1 MADQQVPTTTLPS
14 LDVYE
19 QVWKELH
26 PDTEMRFE
34 PQLGDAMKLAKA
46 VGEAGA
52 GVDVLVTGS
61 LHLVAGTLWWL
72 GEGVGGAG

>member
-1 MADQQVPTTTLPS
+1 MADQQVATTTLPS

-19 QVWKELH
+19 RVWKELH
-26 PDTEMRFE
+26 PNAEVRFE
-34 PQLGDAMKLAKA
+34 PQLAEALNLAKLI
-46 VGEAGA
+46 GEPGA

-72 GEGVGGAG
+72 GEGVGGAR